1 MDAAI
6 FTLGIRT
13 VSAATRYGKRLLDD
27 EAQLLWTIVD
37 DRIKTC
43 ISNEMWMYGLK
54 RYLDNPECHK
64 DESIHLAIISPFL
77 KEQDLLW
84 GFLCT
89 PEDFLKGLEAHQA
102 NPELCPVRVASQ
114 LQEERLL
121 EAHRK
126 EIAALPPAPPPE
138 PEPPRPLAV
147 NAHMPMVQIY
157 KPDPSVPT
165 VSSLS
170 PGELEQRKQEM
181 LRQFREAQ
189 Q

>member
-1 MDAAI
+1 MEAAL

-13 VSAATRYGKRLLDD
+13 LSASTRYGKRLLDD
-27 EAQLLWTIVD
+27 EAQLLWSLVD
-37 DRIKTC
+37 DRIKTG

-54 RYLDNPECHK
+54 RYLEDPECHK
-64 DESIHLAIISPFL
+64 DESIHMAIISPFL

-138 PEPPRPLAV
+138 PEPQRLAV

-157 KPDPSVPT
+157 KPDPSTPA
-165 VSSLS
+165 VSSFS
-170 PGELEQRKQEM
+170 REELERRKQEM
-181 LRQFREAQ
+181 LRQYREAQ